1 MSEFWLSVLKNTP
14 LFTYNNKKK
23 ERNKTEKERKLK
35 LGRLLSCDVFK
46 RIVFWKEKKRKD
58 FLALFSNRRYS
69 V

>member
-14 LFTYNNKKK
+14 LFTYNSKKK

-58 FLALFSNRRYS
+58 FLALFSNPRYS